1 MRRATLALALGGFL
15 LSGPLA
21 RADGERDLADWPFED
36 LGDLYADYRPVS
48 LRTLLE
54 RPDSFRGLHVSFECR
69 FGRPEAFSMPF
80 FTRFRAEEFFA
91 MSVYP
96 LDAKLWT
103 EEGYA
108 DSYPIAFANKEEK
121 RVTTRLMHLARFE
134 RFRVFG
140 QVQDLFAGLPWIEVQ
155 EIRRLDEPVPVE
167 ADLFSLRMAL
177 REFSRARTEVAIEIL
192 GTLLRHP
199 LPGDMQ
205 DEAQRELGRA
215 LLAAGRASEAV
226 APLRAV
232 ADRAPGDLAT
242 HRSLAEAH
250 AQTKSWP
257 ESARVYREAA
267 AIDPRDL
274 ASWMGIARAE
284 AAQKNWE
291 AASVAAGMAL
301 AVDPRSGGS
310 WRVRGE
316 ISDAQARWADA
327 ARAYEMAIDLEAPGS
342 GADHRALGNA
352 REEQGDRVGAL
363 AAYER
368 ARSLDPSHVEGLHRC
383 ARVHLH
389 QDGTRQAEE
398 RWREALSLDG
408 AYLPALEG
416 LTKLLLSQ
424 ERWADAASP
433 SALWAEAAPR
443 SVDAHV
449 SKGVAALRGGR
460 AADALGAFRAALDL
474 QKSNGSI
481 WALLAQA
488 HVDLGEQAAALSAF
502 EQAQR
507 SGSAPTV
514 LWSETGRLRL
524 ALGDP
529 RRSCAD
535 FEESERRSG
544 APLDGNYA
552 VLYATAL
559 GQTQQ
564 WDEAFRRFEALAGS
578 LPGDV
583 RIPNN
588 HAWYLL
594 RAGRNPAQA
603 VVLAA
608 QARELSPGNA
618 AVRHTYGWA
627 LLRTEQAAEAVVE
640 LRAAVEAAPND
651 AEAAAHL
658 AEALVATGSLDEAEA
673 LVSELERRGGDAAR
687 ASRSARAAI
696 RVAHRSRPR
705 RSAR

>member
-1 MRRATLALALGGFL
+1 MRRAALGLVLGGLL
-15 LSGPLA
+15 LSGPVA

-54 RPDSFRGLHVSFECR
+54 RPESFRGLHVSFECR
-69 FGRPEAFSMPF
+69 FGRPESVSMPF

-91 MSVYP
+91 MSIYP
-96 LDAKLWT
+96 LDARLWT

-108 DSYPIAFANKEEK
+108 GSSPIAFANKEEK
-121 RVTTRLMHLARFE
+121 RVTTRLMRLQRFE
-134 RFRVFG
+134 RFRIFG
-140 QVQDLFAGLPWIEVQ
+140 QVQDLFAGLPWIEIQDVRQ
-155 EIRRLDEPVPVE
+155 VDEPIPAE
-167 ADLFSLRMAL
+167 ADLFSLRTAL
-177 REFSRARTEVAIEIL
+177 RESARGRTEVVIEIL

-226 APLRAV
+226 SPLRAV
-232 ADRAPGDLAT
+232 ADRAPGDLGT

-250 AQTKSWP
+250 AQTKAWP
-257 ESARVYREAA
+257 QSARVYREAA

-284 AAQKNWE
+284 VAQGNWE
-291 AASVAAGMAL
+291 AASIAAGMAL

-316 ISDAQARWADA
+316 ISVAQSRWADA
-327 ARAYEMAIDLEAPGS
+327 ARSYETAIDLEAPGS
-342 GADHRALGNA
+342 GTDHRALGNA
-352 REEQGDRVGAL
+352 REEQGDMIGAL

-368 ARSLDPSHVEGLHRC
+368 ARSLDASHVEGLHRC

-389 QDGTRQAEE
+389 QGGVRQAEE
-398 RWREALSLDG
+398 RWREALALDG

-416 LTKLLLSQ
+416 LARLLLSQ
-424 ERWADAASP
+424 ERWADAAP
-433 SALWAEAAPR
+433 VAVHWAQTAPR

-449 SKGVAALRGGR
+449 YKGVAALRGGQ
-460 AADALGAFRAALDL
+460 AADAVGAFRAALEL
-474 QKSNGSI
+474 QKANGSV

-488 HVDLGEQAAALSAF
+488 HVNLGENIPALEAFVQA
-502 EQAQR
+502 ER
-507 SGSAPTV
+507 SDSAPAS
-514 LWSETGRLRL
+514 LWNETGRLRQ

-529 RRSCAD
+529 RRACAD
-535 FEESERRSG
+535 FQESERRSG
-544 APLDGNYA
+544 AALDGNYA

-559 GQTQQ
+559 GETQK
-564 WDEAFRRFEALAGS
+564 WDEAFRRFEALAAT
-578 LPGDV
+578 LPNDV
-583 RIPNN
+583 RVPNN

-603 VVLAA
+603 VALAA
-608 QARELSPGNA
+608 RARELAPANA

-640 LRAAVEAAPND
+640 LRSALEASPGD
-651 AEAAAHL
+651 AEAASHL

-673 LVSELERRGGDAAR
+673 LVSELERRGGESAR
-687 ASRSARAAI
+687 ASRTARAAI
-696 RVAHRSRPR
+696 RAAR
-705 RSAR
+705 RAAR